1 MEALDKLISYI
12 KTKMKIYEIE
22 DVNENFKDKKK
33 NSTLSVI
40 LSLVFCV
47 FSILCLVYMFIFQ
60 MECIIYNGKKPNGK
74 IDWFGTVIPT
84 FLLFMCCSPC
94 MFIYRL
100 IFRCTDNSRSNNVR
114 RNNTLQ
120 R

>member
-22 DVNENFKDKKK
+22 DVNENFEQKK
-33 NSTLSVI
+33 NPI
-40 LSLVFCV
+40 LLILIPLLFCV
-47 FSILCLVYMFIFQ
+47 FSVIYTVYLFIFQ

-84 FLLFMCCSPC
+84 FLLFMICGPC

-100 IFRCTDNSRSNNVR
+100 IFRCTDKSRSNNVR
-114 RNNTLQ
+114 RNNTFQ